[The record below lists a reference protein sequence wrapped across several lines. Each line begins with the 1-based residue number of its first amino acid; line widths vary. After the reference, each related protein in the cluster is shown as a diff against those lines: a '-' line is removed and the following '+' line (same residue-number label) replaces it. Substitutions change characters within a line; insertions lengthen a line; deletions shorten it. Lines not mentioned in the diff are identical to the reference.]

1 MARRLVLV
9 GGGHAHLATLRDARR
24 FVARGHA
31 VVLVSPDDHHY
42 YSGMAAGLLAG
53 QYRPQDVRFNVRT
66 MVEQAGGRFIRAW
79 VVKLDPAGRRLRL
92 STGEEIAY
100 DILSL
105 GVGSETASILS
116 GPGDPEE
123 RVHAEDREQYGRRNA
138 EGDPPDVTPVKPVAG
153 LLWARHRLLGMA
165 GRGRGRVVV
174 IGGGSAGLEMAAC
187 AWRVWRD
194 ALRGGQGGRSLSE
207 LPDRLEIVLAA
218 GSRLLPGFPDKARR
232 IARDSLGRRGALVLE
247 GRRVARLEHGRA
259 WLDDGGYLPFDLAFL
274 ATGVLPP
281 RLMRDAG
288 LPVAADGALRVDAH
302 LRCLF
307 HPAIFGGGDCVHFE
321 PHPLARV
328 GVHAVRQGDVLR
340 RNLLAALEGG
350 RLARYKPRDDYLL
363 VHNLG
368 DGTGLLVRR
377 LFGRW
382 IVLNGRLAWRIKDLI
397 DRRFMRAFQVSGE
410 PDEPL

>member
-1 MARRLVLV
+1 MARLVLV
-9 GGGHAHLATLRDARR
+9 GGGHAHLATLRDVRR

-53 QYRPQDVRFNVRT
+53 QYRPQDARFNARA

-79 VVKLDPAGRRLRL
+79 AVALDPAGRRLRL

-100 DILSL
+100 DLLSL
-105 GVGSETASILS
+105 GLGGEAIPVPS
-116 GPGDPEE
+116 GPDD
-123 RVHAEDREQYGRRNA
+123 AEDRADARDRDRRSA

-153 LLWARHRLLGMA
+153 LLWARQRLLGMA

-174 IGGGSAGLEMAAC
+174 IGGGSAGLEMAAG

-194 ALRGGQGGRSLSE
+194 ALRAGPGGRLLTE

-232 IARDSLGRRGALVLE
+232 IARDTLGRRGALVLE
-247 GRRVARLEHGRA
+247 GRRVTRLEHGRA
-259 WLDDGGYLPFDLAFL
+259 WLDDGRFLPFDLAFL
-274 ATGVLPP
+274 ATGGRPP

-288 LPVAADGALRVDAH
+288 LPVSADGALRVDAH
-302 LRCLF
+302 LRGLF
-307 HPAIFGGGDCVHFE
+307 HSTIFGGGDCVHFE
-321 PHPLARV
+321 PRPLARV
-328 GVHAVRQGDVLR
+328 GVHAVRQGEVLR
-340 RNLLAALEGG
+340 HNLLAALEGG
-350 RLARYKPRDDYLL
+350 RLARYQPRDDYLL

-368 DGTGLLVRR
+368 DDSGLLVRR

-382 IVLNGRLAWRIKDLI
+382 IVLNGRLAWQIKDWI
-397 DRRFMRAFQVSGE
+397 DRRFMRAYQVSGE